1 MCSLVANTTV
11 HVVKKKPHNFLRG
24 KWESSNAQLQS
35 RMNDVTAELKKRSD
49 SFQLQCVEGV
59 NNVLDYIE
67 FSLENY
73 TLPPSDSEGK
83 VRTGARLAT
92 VTF

>member
-1 MCSLVANTTV
+1 
-11 HVVKKKPHNFLRG
+11 
-24 KWESSNAQLQS
+24 
-35 RMNDVTAELKKRSD
+35 MNDVTAELKKRSD

-73 TLPPSDSEGK
+73 TLPPSEGESATNTSRNLDGEK
-83 VRTGARLAT
+83 VDT
-92 VTF
+92 

>member
-1 MCSLVANTTV
+1 
-11 HVVKKKPHNFLRG
+11 
-24 KWESSNAQLQS
+24 
-35 RMNDVTAELKKRSD
+35 MNDVTAELKKRSD

-73 TLPPSDSEGK
+73 TLPPSEEGK
-83 VRTGARLAT
+83 IANAIAIQEDFFSFLASW
-92 VTF
+92 V

>member
-1 MCSLVANTTV
+1 
-11 HVVKKKPHNFLRG
+11 
-24 KWESSNAQLQS
+24 
-35 RMNDVTAELKKRSD
+35 MNDVTAELKKRSD

-73 TLPPSDSEGK
+73 TLPPSEEGK
-83 VRTGARLAT
+83 ILNAIAIQED
-92 VTF
+92 FFSFSPS

>member
-1 MCSLVANTTV
+1 
-11 HVVKKKPHNFLRG
+11 
-24 KWESSNAQLQS
+24 
-35 RMNDVTAELKKRSD
+35 MNDVTAELKKRSD

-73 TLPPSDSEGK
+73 TLPPSEEGK
-83 VRTGARLAT
+83 IAKRDRDPRRLLAQILFWQVRFELPK
-92 VTF
+92 

>member
-1 MCSLVANTTV
+1 
-11 HVVKKKPHNFLRG
+11 
-24 KWESSNAQLQS
+24 
-35 RMNDVTAELKKRSD
+35 MNDVTADLKKRSD

-73 TLPPSDSEGK
+73 TLPPSEGK
-83 VRTGARLAT
+83 CDMNIMHTT
-92 VTF
+92 KIESSW

>member
-1 MCSLVANTTV
+1 
-11 HVVKKKPHNFLRG
+11 
-24 KWESSNAQLQS
+24 
-35 RMNDVTAELKKRSD
+35 MNDVTAELKKRSD

-73 TLPPSDSEGK
+73 TLPPSDGK
-83 VRTGARLAT
+83 RSNNRSMTSAGEAETKLCSRSCDRNKRTISFSVVEQIFASICAG
-92 VTF
+92 FKEW